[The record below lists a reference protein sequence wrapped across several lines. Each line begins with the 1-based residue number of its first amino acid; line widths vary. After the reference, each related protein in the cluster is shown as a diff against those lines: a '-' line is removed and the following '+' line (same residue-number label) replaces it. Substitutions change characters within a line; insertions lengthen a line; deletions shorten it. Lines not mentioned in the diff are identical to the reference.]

1 MSLPEPWLRGP
12 LAGVDPLVAPI
23 LYSFQQAREDLG
35 VHTQGLTT
43 EQIWAAPHG
52 FGSVGFHIRHI
63 AGSTDRLMTYVQ
75 GNRLSDDQ
83 LAAIAQEHAPGASRE
98 DLLLELDRA
107 LQRAEAVVRGL
118 RPEILRE
125 DRAVG
130 RKRLPATV
138 IGLLTH
144 IAEHTQ
150 RHVGQAISAAKLA
163 RVS

>member
-1 MSLPEPWLRGP
+1 
-12 LAGVDPLVAPI
+12 
-23 LYSFQQAREDLG
+23 
-35 VHTQGLTT
+35 
-43 EQIWAAPHG
+43 
-52 FGSVGFHIRHI
+52 
-63 AGSTDRLMTYVQ
+63 
-75 GNRLSDDQ
+75 
-83 LAAIAQEHAPGASRE
+83 
-98 DLLLELDRA
+98 
-107 LQRAEAVVRGL
+107 VRGL